1 MRVRILFLLA
11 LISAVSWLVSC
22 RKNPYRV
29 DISSVSVD
37 LEIKRLEQDLF
48 LADPSELPRE
58 LPVIQEKYKGF
69 LQLFGYVINAG
80 EMSDPLFNEILISFC
95 TDKLNNEVYSV
106 VSREYDNISFLEED
120 LEEAFSYYRWY
131 FPGRKMPDIYTC
143 ITGFNNSMITMQD
156 SVIGI
161 SLDRYLGRDSEYYK
175 MLNIYRYI
183 TIRMNSY
190 NIVPDCMYAWGKTI
204 WDIEEMEY
212 PAGNVMTEMV
222 HEGKLKYFE
231 RCMLPELADTLLFG
245 FTAAQMQFC
254 INNEGQMWQ
263 YLVEQDLLFNSD
275 QMTIRK
281 LTGEAPFTSFFSNES
296 PGQAALWLG
305 FRIVESYM
313 NNNREVTLEDLM
325 NEKDIQA
332 LLGKARYNPK

>member
-1 MRVRILFLLA
+1 MKARILFLLV
-11 LISAVSWLVSC
+11 LISAVSLLVSC
-22 RKNPYRV
+22 RKNPYRI

-48 LADPSELPRE
+48 STDPAELPRE
-58 LPVIQEKYKGF
+58 LPFIKEKYKSF
-69 LQLFGYVINAG
+69 LPLFGYVINAG
-80 EMSDPLFNEILISFC
+80 EMSDPFFNEILISFC

-106 VSREYDNISFLEED
+106 VSREYDDISFIEED
-120 LEEAFSYYRWY
+120 LEEAFRYYRYY
-131 FPGRKMPDIYTC
+131 FPGRKLPDIYTC
-143 ITGFNNSMITMQD
+143 ITGFNNSMITMRD
-156 SVIGI
+156 SVMGI

-175 MLNIYRYI
+175 MLNIYRYQ
-183 TIRMNSY
+183 TTRMNSY

-212 PAGNVMTEMV
+212 PSADVMTEMI

-231 RCMLPELADTLLFG
+231 RCMLPELADSLLFG
-245 FTAAQMQFC
+245 FSADQMQFC
-254 INNEGQMWQ
+254 VNNEGQMWQ

-281 LTGEAPFTSFFSNES
+281 LTGEAPFTSFFTNAS

-313 NNNREVTLEDLM
+313 TSNREVTLEDLM
-325 NEKDIQA
+325 NDRDLQA